1 MRSPNRAEYDL
12 VEGLRDSYEKDFG
25 RGTFRKPADFSVDD
39 MILERERANEKL
51 RDELLKY
58 VGWCQELDCGR
69 LPDGFQDFIE
79 KQVEG

>member
-39 MILERERANEKL
+39 MILEKL
-51 RDELLKY
+51 KVMALAAGAPTTPHTVWVPGLIGLMRY
-58 VGWCQELDCGR
+58 G
-69 LPDGFQDFIE
+69 
-79 KQVEG
+79 